1 MKRDKEGIQKY
12 ISIFN
17 LDGIL
22 DLSNAGAKLKASSN
36 EKKKASE
43 EEAESLRYHLASWRL
58 LNSEEVE
65 GKRDSNTVNGE

>member
-22 DLSNAGAKLKASSN
+22 DLSNAGAKLKASSK
-36 EKKKASE
+36 EKKKS
-43 EEAESLRYHLASWRL
+43 
-58 LNSEEVE
+58 
-65 GKRDSNTVNGE
+65 K